1 MFPWFVGSHGN
12 LERLESAKSNR
23 RALKAKT
30 KLHTSSN
37 YSSSSSS
44 SRPSNLVEVCVVVL
58 ICLLSE
64 IRD

>member
-44 SRPSNLVEVCVVVL
+44 RPSNLVEVCVVVL